1 MRKIDMASLNAR
13 VARFQD
19 MTSSSEAFID
29 TRIPEYQREIYNI
42 IGRGV
47 TEDARL
53 EPMIADNRDFNLTM
67 MKADPGK
74 GSSQHD
80 HETIECFVALSG
92 RWAVTLGAEGEEEVI
107 LEPFDVFSVPP
118 GVMRGLR
125 NAGTEPAHILAILG
139 GTAPSKAT
147 WSPHINE
154 QAKELGLYV
163 NEAGDLVDEFSEKE
177 RGGG

>member
-1 MRKIDMASLNAR
+1 MTKFSISSLLSR
-13 VARFQD
+13 VARFKD
-19 MTSSSEAFID
+19 LRSSSEAFAD

-42 IGRGV
+42 IGHGV
-47 TEDARL
+47 TEDADL

-67 MKADPGK
+67 MKSDPGK

-92 RWAVTLGAEGEEEVI
+92 RWAVTLGANGEEEVI

-125 NAGTEPAHILAILG
+125 NAGSKPAYILAILG
-139 GTAPSKAT
+139 GTDPGKAT

-177 RGGG
+177 RGDD

>member
-1 MRKIDMASLNAR
+1 MSKIDMASLNAR

-80 HETIECFVALSG
+80 HETIECFVVLSG

-125 NAGTEPAHILAILG
+125 NAGSEPAHILAILG
-139 GTAPSKAT
+139 GTDPGKAT
-147 WSPHINE
+147 WSPAINARAE
-154 QAKELGLYV
+154 ELGLYV
-163 NEAGDLVDEFSEKE
+163 NEDGDLVDRSAQND
-177 RGGG
+177 RGDG